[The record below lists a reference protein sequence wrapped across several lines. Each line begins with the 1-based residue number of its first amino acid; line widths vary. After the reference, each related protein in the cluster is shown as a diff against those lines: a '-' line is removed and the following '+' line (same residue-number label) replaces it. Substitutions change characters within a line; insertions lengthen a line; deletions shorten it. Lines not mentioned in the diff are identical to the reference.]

1 MSARFQTTN
10 WSLVLAARGNE
21 TLASRDALTRLC
33 EIYWYPIY
41 AFIRRK
47 GHSAEQAR
55 DLTQGY
61 FALLLEKAY
70 LEDVRPE
77 AGRFRSFLFASVSH
91 FLSNE
96 RDRAHALKR
105 GGNRA
110 LISLDGDTA
119 EGRYRHEP
127 ARELTPEKLFERQ
140 WALALLDRALD
151 RLGDEEAATGS
162 RARFDQLRPYL
173 TGEEPTAQYSEV
185 AQALG
190 MSEGAVRVAV
200 HRMRGRFGKVLRQEI
215 AHTVNDPADVD
226 EELRFLLTALA
237 G

>member
-10 WSLVLAARGNE
+10 WSLVLAARGEE

-47 GHSAEQAR
+47 GHSAEEAR

-61 FALLLEKAY
+61 FAALLEKAY

-119 EGRYRHEP
+119 EGRYRLEP
-127 ARELTPEKLFERQ
+127 AGELTPEKLFERQ

-162 RARFDQLRPYL
+162 TAKFEQLRPYL
-173 TGEEPTAQYSEV
+173 TGEDTAAPHSEI
-185 AQALG
+185 ASALG
-190 MSEGAVRVAV
+190 MSEGAVQVAV
-200 HRMRGRFGKVLRQEI
+200 HRLRGRFGKVLREEI
-215 AHTVNDPADVD
+215 EHTVNDPEDVD
-226 EELRFLLTALA
+226 AELRHLLTTL
-237 G
+237 GG